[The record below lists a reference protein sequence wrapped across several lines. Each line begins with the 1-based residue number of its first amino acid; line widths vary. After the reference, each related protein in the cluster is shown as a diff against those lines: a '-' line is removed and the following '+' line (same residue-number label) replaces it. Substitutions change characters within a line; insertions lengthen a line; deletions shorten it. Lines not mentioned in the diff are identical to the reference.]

1 MNINFI
7 SYFYLRIYYILKLG
21 MQEIEIFEF
30 LNINN
35 IDLYQFYKKYEEY
48 KTNNIYIDSESDE
61 E

>member
-1 MNINFI
+1 
-7 SYFYLRIYYILKLG
+7 
-21 MQEIEIFEF
+21 MQEIEIFEY

-48 KTNNIYIDSESDE
+48 KTNNIYIDSESYE

>member
-1 MNINFI
+1 
-7 SYFYLRIYYILKLG
+7 
-21 MQEIEIFEF
+21 MQEIEIFEY